1 MKIAVII
8 VRTLM
13 GSLFLFASISYLFNL
28 MPQPELTGD
37 VKLFMDGML
46 ATGYMMN
53 LIKITELICGLAFV
67 SGYFVALALVVIS
80 PVIVNIFL
88 FHLLVEPS
96 GLPVAIFLV
105 TANLFLGYAYIEK
118 FKPILKAK

>member
-1 MKIAVII
+1 MRILAII

-13 GSLFLFASISYLFNL
+13 GLLFIFGACAYLFNL
-28 MPQPELTGD
+28 MPQPELTGN
-37 VKLFMDGML
+37 VKVFMDGML

-67 SGYFVALALVVIS
+67 SGFFVPLAATVIA
-80 PVIVNIFL
+80 PIVINIFM

-96 GLPVAIFLV
+96 GLPVAIFLLLG
-105 TANLFLGYAYIEK
+105 NLFLGCYYIDRFRPMLSPK
-118 FKPILKAK
+118 

>member
-46 ATGYMMN
+46 ATGYMMI